1 MEYDLHQSVD
11 NILDQLTKSSNIPAP
26 VEPEINLTQE
36 QLEDFIINNSGK
48 LIMKTMNVI
57 DNVKDYIASAPEAKD
72 VASFAELLKAA
83 SANIEAL
90 NKVYISRE
98 RNKTQK
104 ELKLMDIETKKE
116 INTQDN
122 ATFLLSRKELMQ
134 ELINKSKS
142 DSAVIDI

>member
-1 MEYDLHQSVD
+1 MNFFKCRVIFFNQLVCFNWSNVNQRRRVD
-11 NILDQLTKSSNIPAP
+11 IALSL
-26 VEPEINLTQE
+26 
-36 QLEDFIINNSGK
+36 
-48 LIMKTMNVI
+48 NVI

-104 ELKLMDIETKKE
+104 ELKLMEIETKKE
-116 INTQDN
+116 INSQDN

-142 DSAVIDI
+142 KSDSPVIDI